1 MLSLI
6 VMIIVYMLTMIL
18 IHELGHVIAIYLIGG
33 RLKKFEYSWSSI
45 KGVYSYPENLTFKK
59 YIFFTINGVSMQLL
73 ASLVFILS
81 VNDTIWVS
89 FALFYFSIISINLVP
104 LSTTD
109 GAFIFKAYPSKKIK
123 NLLWFLV
130 GLLFILSLSGLVF
143 LWKDKE
149 AESYTQLGMTL
160 VYLLMLILSTRRMVY
175 LHKEEYY
182 GNKAIQYRKK
192 GK

>member
-1 MLSLI
+1 MLF
-6 VMIIVYMLTMIL
+6 MIF

-33 RLKKFEYSWSSI
+33 RLKKFEYSWFSI

-59 YIFFTINGVSMQLL
+59 YIFFTINGVFMQLL
-73 ASLVFILS
+73 ASLVFILF
-81 VNDTIWVS
+81 VNNTIWVS

-123 NLLWFLV
+123 NLLWLLV
-130 GLLFILSLSGLVF
+130 GLLFILSLSGLAF
-143 LWKDKE
+143 LWKGKQ
-149 AESYTQLGMTL
+149 AESYTQVGMTVL
-160 VYLLMLILSTRRMVY
+160 YLLMIILSTRRIIY

-182 GNKAIQYRKK
+182 GNKTI
-192 GK
+192 